1 MNKKALIIGHRHP
14 DTDSVAA
21 AIAYAEL
28 KNKTEENGGFYAGIC
43 GKINRET
50 EFVLSYFGVGTPETV
65 SDVRLRVKDIL
76 DGGLLFIQPQATI
89 RQAGTFMRQHN
100 LKTLAVVDEEQH
112 LLGLFTLGDLA
123 SLLLEAWESGRVPME
138 EPLVNFMRQ
147 NNLVVFDEDEL
158 LSEVQQT
165 MLDTRY
171 RNYPVADEEG
181 HFLGLIGRY
190 HLLGAKKK
198 EVILVDHN
206 EKNQTI
212 AGIEEAKILEIID
225 HHRLADLETSEP
237 IMVRNEPVG
246 STCAII
252 SKIYREHSLKPKAP
266 TAGILCAAILSDTL
280 IFKSPTSTA
289 TDKKEAEWLAQIA
302 AIELQ
307 NFGEEMFRAVSSL
320 EGSSPREIILED
332 FKDFNF
338 SGKKVGIG
346 QIEVLSTD
354 AIAVE
359 RVRLLKELEKIQQ
372 EGEYNLVALMVTD
385 LTRQGT
391 ELLFTGPGAKIV
403 ERAFNVAKEAKS
415 VFLPGVMSR
424 KKEIIPPLRRFFE
437 GA

>member
-1 MNKKALIIGHRHP
+1 
-14 DTDSVAA
+14 
-21 AIAYAEL
+21 
-28 KNKTEENGGFYAGIC
+28 
-43 GKINRET
+43 
-50 EFVLSYFGVGTPETV
+50 
-65 SDVRLRVKDIL
+65 
-76 DGGLLFIQPQATI
+76 
-89 RQAGTFMRQHN
+89 
-100 LKTLAVVDEEQH
+100 
-112 LLGLFTLGDLA
+112 
-123 SLLLEAWESGRVPME
+123 ME
-138 EPLVNFMRQ
+138 EPLVNFMCR

-171 RNYPVADEEG
+171 RNYPAVDEEG
-181 HFLGLIGRY
+181 RFLGLIGRY

-246 STCAII
+246 STCTII
-252 SKIYREHSLKPKAP
+252 SKIYRENGLKPETS

-372 EGEYNLVALMVTD
+372 EGEYDLVALMVTD
-385 LTRQGT
+385 LSRQGT
-391 ELLFTGPGAKIV
+391 ELLFAGPGSKIV